1 MYFDSSEGFR
11 YGLTVPSDR
20 NNEFE
25 QVALVHAESLL
36 RVARRMT
43 RNHHAAKDAV
53 QEAFLSAWRSFHQF
67 ETGTNCKAWLFKILI
82 NLLNKSHSRPTLVV
96 VDLPETVVLE
106 NITSI
111 RYSYEDL
118 ARSDVIAAIESL
130 HEEQRIVLLLA
141 ALEGFTCKEIG
152 AMLGV
157 PIGTVMS
164 RLSRGR
170 SEVRKALQPKN
181 STSEFSIGA
190 RS

>member
-1 MYFDSSEGFR
+1 V
-11 YGLTVPSDR
+11 TVPSDR
-20 NNEFE
+20 SNEFE

-36 RVARRMT
+36 RVARRVT
-43 RNHHAAKDAV
+43 RNHHAAEDAV
-53 QEAFLSAWRSFHQF
+53 QDAFLSAWRSFHQF
-67 ETGTNCKAWLFKILI
+67 EAGTNCKAWLFKILI

-96 VDLPETVVLE
+96 VDLPETIVLE

-111 RYSYEDL
+111 RYNSEDL
-118 ARSDVIAAIESL
+118 AGSDVIAAIESL
-130 HEEQRIVLLLA
+130 QEEQRIVLLLA

-152 AMLGV
+152 VMLGV

-170 SEVRKALQPKN
+170 AEVRRALQSKN
-181 STSEFSIGA
+181 SANEFSIGA

>member
-1 MYFDSSEGFR
+1 VYFDSSEGFR
-11 YGLTVPSDR
+11 YGLTVPSER

-36 RVARRMT
+36 RVARRIT
-43 RNHHAAKDAV
+43 RNHHAAEDAV
-53 QEAFLSAWRSFHQF
+53 QEALLSAWRSFHQF

-130 HEEQRIVLLLA
+130 QEEQRIVLLLA

-152 AMLGV
+152 VMLGV
-157 PIGTVMS
+157 PMGTVMS

-170 SEVRKALQPKN
+170 TEVRRALQPKN

>member
-11 YGLTVPSDR
+11 YGLTVPSER

-36 RVARRMT
+36 RVARRIT
-43 RNHHAAKDAV
+43 RNHHAAEDAV
-53 QEAFLSAWRSFHQF
+53 QEALLSAWRSFHQF

-130 HEEQRIVLLLA
+130 QEEQRIVLLLA
-141 ALEGFTCKEIG
+141 ALDGFTCKEIG
-152 AMLGV
+152 VMLGV

-170 SEVRKALQPKN
+170 AEVRRALQPKN
-181 STSEFSIGA
+181 STNEFSIGA

>member
-43 RNHHAAKDAV
+43 RNHHAAEDAV

>member
-1 MYFDSSEGFR
+1 MKLCLPILIEGVCWFRLSEGFR
-11 YGLTVPSDR
+11 HSVTVPSDR

-43 RNHHAAKDAV
+43 RNHHAAEDAV
-53 QEAFLSAWRSFHQF
+53 QEALLSAWRSFHQF
-67 ETGTNCKAWLFKILI
+67 EAGTNCKAWLFKILI
-82 NLLNKSHSRPTLVV
+82 NLLKSHSRPTLVI

-106 NITSI
+106 NITPI

-118 ARSDVIAAIESL
+118 ARSDVIVAIESL
-130 HEEQRIVLLLA
+130 QEEQRIVLLLA

-152 AMLGV
+152 VMLGV

-170 SEVRKALQPKN
+170 AEVRRALQPRN
-181 STSEFSIGA
+181 
-190 RS
+190 